1 LIPGKIS
8 HLLILNKFTHLF
20 THQTRAD
27 KKFRQGGGS
36 KWYGIFVDPQTREL
50 INDEKFD
57 DQMN

>member
-1 LIPGKIS
+1 M
-8 HLLILNKFTHLF
+8 NKFTHLF